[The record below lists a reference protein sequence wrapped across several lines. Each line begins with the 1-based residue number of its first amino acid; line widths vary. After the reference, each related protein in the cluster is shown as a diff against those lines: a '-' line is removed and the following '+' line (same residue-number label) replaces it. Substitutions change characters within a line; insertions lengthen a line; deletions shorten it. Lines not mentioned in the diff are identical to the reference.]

1 MITNSNSKNLGE
13 CFSIDLVISF
23 PLKPFTIQ
31 ICWKNAPCTTAP
43 PLRPFLSTWIF
54 DHNAYVSFPLASP
67 QSDGNTGNIFHGSEE
82 CQAYVFVFQK
92 DHGFLYQIQT
102 DSKIKQWKELK
113 WSWYLSQSQQ
123 NWMKSV
129 EVVIFAKKTHFTSSS
144 TDDLDPKNQVVT
156 RFYRMK
162 RGLPSFLGLPQ
173 R

>member
-1 MITNSNSKNLGE
+1 MITNSSSKNLGE

-92 DHGFLYQIQT
+92 DHEFLYQIQT

-129 EVVIFAKKTHFTSSS
+129 EVVIFAKKHISPLHQLMIWIQKTKWSLGFTEWSADFHRS
-144 TDDLDPKNQVVT
+144 
-156 RFYRMK
+156 
-162 RGLPSFLGLPQ
+162 
-173 R
+173 